1 VRAAY
6 LECTAALALESASAL
21 AYSRDC
27 GPISTRLA
35 RENWEA
41 LLSDLNDRELGMK
54 RNITRRDFLNGVAV
68 AAGAALMP
76 WQLFAGGID
85 DPEKS
90 PGYYPPAL
98 TGLRGSHPGS
108 FDAAHALRDGTFWD
122 SAGTP
127 QDTGEVYDLIIVG
140 GGISGLS
147 AAHFYRKSAGAKARI
162 LILDNHDDFGGHA
175 KRNEFR
181 VGDAFRL
188 GFGGTFSIESPA
200 PYSKVARGLI
210 EELGIDVA
218 SYPKYHDAN
227 LYRSLGLHPK
237 IFFDKET
244 FGADRL
250 ADGPSSLR
258 GGENDY
264 VTADER
270 ETWKQ
275 LLAQAPLADQA
286 KSDLERLRRDDKDY
300 FPGLSSTDK
309 KGKLARMSYASFLR
323 DIVKVHEDV
332 IKLYQ
337 AVPHPLFGVGID
349 AVSAQD
355 AWGLDLPGFAGMK
368 LDPTPG
374 KGMNRDA
381 IPNEEAEKYFFHFPD
396 GNASIARLL
405 VRKLIP
411 ETLAGTSAPDVVLA
425 KANYS
430 RLDSAASPVK
440 IRLNSTAVR
449 VKHVGGDAAAAKE
462 VEVAYARGGKVYTT
476 RAKNCILACW
486 HVVIPYIC
494 EELPQKQK
502 DALALAQ
509 KVPLLYTNVA
519 LRNWTSFQKLKTNAI
534 YAPGCY
540 HSRVGLDLAVNIGGY
555 ECAHKPEEPIVVHMM
570 KTPCRP
576 GRAARDQHIAGRTEL
591 FNTAFETMERRI
603 RDQLARTL
611 GAGDFDPARDIAAIT
626 VNRWPHGYAYEY
638 NSLFDP
644 FWLEGGETPCEA
656 ARKTFGRIAIANA
669 DAGAYAY
676 TDEAINQAWRAVGEL
691 KS

>member
-1 VRAAY
+1 M
-6 LECTAALALESASAL
+6 S
-21 AYSRDC
+21 D
-27 GPISTRLA
+27 
-35 RENWEA
+35 
-41 LLSDLNDRELGMK
+41 LSDRALGDRELGMK

-76 WQLFAGGID
+76 WELFAGGAG
-85 DPEKS
+85 DPEKL
-90 PGYYPPAL
+90 PDYYPPAL

-108 FDAAHALRDGTFWD
+108 FDAAHSLRDGTFWD
-122 SAGTP
+122 AAGAP
-127 QDTGEVYDLIIVG
+127 QDTGETYDLIVVG

-147 AAHFYRKSAGAKARI
+147 AAHFYRKVAGANARV

-200 PYSKVARGLI
+200 PYSKEARGLI

-218 SYPKYHDAN
+218 SYPKYHDAK
-227 LYRSLGLHPK
+227 LYQSLGLRSK

-244 FGADRL
+244 FGVDKLVSGPASLAGGDKDYDAPDNREAWKKFLADSPLDPPARSDLDRL
-250 ADGPSSLR
+250 RYDS
-258 GGENDY
+258 
-264 VTADER
+264 
-270 ETWKQ
+270 
-275 LLAQAPLADQA
+275 
-286 KSDLERLRRDDKDY
+286 KDY
-300 FPGLSSTDK
+300 FPDLSSTEK
-309 KGKLARMSYASFLR
+309 KAKLARVSYAAFLR
-323 DIVKVHEDV
+323 DTVKVHDDV
-332 IKLYQ
+332 VKLYQ
-337 AVPHPLFGVGID
+337 AVPQGLFGVGID

-355 AWGLDLPGFAGMK
+355 AWGLGLPGFAGMK
-368 LDPTPG
+368 LDPAPG
-374 KGMNRDA
+374 KGMNRDT

-411 ETLAGTSAPDVVLA
+411 DALPGNSWNDVVLT

-430 RLDSAASPVK
+430 KLDSPALPVK

-449 VKHVGGDAAAAKE
+449 VKHVGDAVAAKE
-462 VEVAYARGGKVYTT
+462 VEVAYARGGKVYTAK
-476 RAKNCILACW
+476 AKNCILACW

-494 EELPQKQK
+494 EDLPQKQK
-502 DALALAQ
+502 DALASAQ

-519 LRNWTSFQKLKTNAI
+519 LRNWTAFQKLNTNSV

-540 HSRVGLDLAVNIGGY
+540 HTRVGLDLAVSIGGY
-555 ECAHKPEEPIVVHMM
+555 ECARKPGEPIVIHMM
-570 KTPCRP
+570 KTPCKP
-576 GRAARDQHIAGRTEL
+576 GRPARDQHTAGRIEL
-591 FNTAFETMERRI
+591 YNTTFETMERKI
-603 RDQLARTL
+603 REQLARTL
-611 GAGDFDPARDIAAIT
+611 GAGGFDPARDIAAIT

-638 NSLFDP
+638 NSLFDS
-644 FWLEGGETPCEA
+644 FWLESGETPCEV
-656 ARKTFGRIAIANA
+656 ARKTFGRIGIANA

-676 TDEAINQAWRAVGEL
+676 TDEAINQAWRAVREL

>member
-1 VRAAY
+1 MG
-6 LECTAALALESASAL
+6 E
-21 AYSRDC
+21 
-27 GPISTRLA
+27 
-35 RENWEA
+35 
-41 LLSDLNDRELGMK
+41 LSDRELGMK

-68 AAGAALMP
+68 TAGAALMP
-76 WQLFAGGID
+76 WHLLAAGQ
-85 DPEKS
+85 PEQS
-90 PGYYPPAL
+90 PDYYPPAL

-108 FDAAHALRDGTFWD
+108 FDAAHSLRDGTFWD
-122 SAGTP
+122 TAGAP
-127 QDTGEVYDLIIVG
+127 QDTGESYDLIVVG

-147 AAHFYRKSAGAKARI
+147 AAHFYRKTAGANARI

-200 PYSKVARGLI
+200 PYSKEARGLI

-218 SYPKYHDAN
+218 SYPRYHDAK
-227 LYRSLGLHPK
+227 LYRSLGLRSK

-250 ADGPSSLR
+250 VASPLSFN
-258 GGENDY
+258 GGEKDY
-264 VTADER
+264 IASGKAE
-270 ETWKQ
+270 EWKQ
-275 LLAQAPLADQA
+275 LLAEAPLAPQA
-286 KSDLERLRRDDKDY
+286 KSDLDRLRNEAKDY
-300 FPGLSSTDK
+300 LPGLSSMEK
-309 KGKLARMSYASFLR
+309 KAKLARMSYASFLR
-323 DIVKVHEDV
+323 DVVTVHEDV
-332 IKLYQ
+332 VKVYQ
-337 AVPHPLFGVGID
+337 AVPQPLFGVGID
-349 AVSAQD
+349 GVSAQD

-368 LDPTPG
+368 LDPAPG

-411 ETLAGTSAPDVVLA
+411 DAIAGSSVGDVVLA
-425 KANYS
+425 KANYAK
-430 RLDSAASPVK
+430 LDSSASPVK

-449 VKHVGGDAAAAKE
+449 VKHVGDAAAAKE
-462 VEVAYARGGKVYTT
+462 VEVAYARGGKVFTA

-494 EELPQKQK
+494 EELPQKQR
-502 DALALAQ
+502 DALASAQ

-519 LRNWTSFQKLKTNAI
+519 LRNWTSFQKLSTNAV

-540 HSRVGLDLAVNIGGY
+540 HTRVALDLAVSIGGY
-555 ECAHKPEEPIVVHMM
+555 ECARKPDEPIVVHMM
-570 KTPCRP
+570 KTPCKP
-576 GRAARDQHIAGRTEL
+576 GRPAREQHSAGRIEL
-591 FNTAFETMERRI
+591 YNTTFETMERKI
-603 RDQLARTL
+603 REQLARTL
-611 GAGDFDPARDIAAIT
+611 GAGGFDAARDIAAIT

-638 NSLFDP
+638 NSLFDS
-644 FWLEGGETPCEA
+644 FWLEGGETPCEV